1 MGTRATVSGLI
12 DVGVSSAR
20 LSDDEAHRRACRKIR
35 MFLGRAI
42 TDDELEYAVA
52 AIISEAVD
60 GVWGPTPE
68 ELIDAGIVTAV
79 RRAADDIGRD
89 INAGRTA
96 AEIEFYPNPR
106 CNPDLLADVPGLVES
121 GIDSVRRYAEL
132 MHHLFSTVYD
142 TILTAARCEYEL
154 TPEFRASQVELYN
167 GFLRN
172 GFDGIVD
179 WHFLE
184 HLLGAAEVAGF
195 VDDLDLSDEVVDGW
209 IQGRG
214 PVDRI
219 GTESNPRHVLLWI
232 RSVNTR
238 NSTQERDDEC
248 NDASG
253 TG

>member
-1 MGTRATVSGLI
+1 MGRI
-12 DVGVSSAR
+12 
-20 LSDDEAHRRACRKIR
+20 
-35 MFLGRAI
+35 I
-42 TDDELEYAVA
+42 TADELESEIAGIVGE
-52 AIISEAVD
+52 AIH
-60 GVWGPTPE
+60 GVWGPAPE
-68 ELIDAGIVTAV
+68 ELIDGEIVAAV
-79 RRAADDIGRD
+79 RRAGDDIGRN
-89 INAGRTA
+89 INAGRTTE
-96 AEIEFYPNPR
+96 EIEYHPNPR
-106 CNPDLLADVPGLVES
+106 CDPDLLADVPVLVDA
-121 GIDSVRRYAEL
+121 GIDSIRRHAEL
-132 MHHLFSTVYD
+132 MHHLFSTVYN
-142 TILTAARCEYEL
+142 TVLTAARCEYEL

-172 GFDGIVD
+172 GFDGVVD

-238 NSTQERDDEC
+238 NSTQERGDEC
-248 NDASG
+248 DDASG
-253 TG
+253 TR